1 MAEQH
6 TNQPA
11 PRGPGGG
18 PGRHGYQKPKDQ
30 RGTLGKLMRYL
41 GRYKAHL
48 ILVAGLLVISSAC
61 TVGGSYLIK
70 PLIND
75 YILTGDFAG
84 LAKMLAFMAA
94 VYITGAA
101 CSFGYARIMVHVS
114 QNTVAKIRSDLFDR
128 MQNLPLKYF
137 DTHTH
142 GELMS
147 RYTNDIDTISEA
159 LNNSFGSLIS
169 CTLNFTG
176 TIAMMIV
183 LSPVLTLITFAMLVV
198 MLWVVKVVGGR
209 SRRYFAQ
216 QQSALGTVNGYIEEM
231 IEGQKVIKV
240 FNHEPAAKEGF
251 RERNEAYR
259 QAATRAQA
267 YAGAM
272 MPAMGNLSYIN
283 YAITCCVGGLLA
295 IRSGDLGGLAAFL
308 QYTRQVSQPITQIS
322 QQVNTILS
330 AVAGAERVFEVMETQ
345 PEVDEGKVT
354 LVRATEDRSG
364 NLAEANYDT
373 GAWAW
378 KKPDG
383 TLVPVRGDVRFDHVV
398 FGYDD
403 RKIVLH
409 DISLYAKPGQKI
421 AFVGSTG
428 AGKTTITSLIN
439 RFYEIQS
446 GTITY
451 DGIDVRDIEKDSL
464 RRSLGVVLQ
473 DTHLFTGTVADNI
486 RYGRLDATDEE
497 VHAAAQ
503 LAGADAF
510 IRHLPHGY
518 DTVLSGDGG
527 NLSQG
532 ERQLLNIARAACANP
547 PVLILDEATS
557 SIDTH
562 TEKIIERGMDRL
574 MAGRTVF
581 VIAHR
586 LSTVRNAKA
595 IMVLE
600 QGEII
605 ERGDHDDLIAQHG
618 RYYQL
623 YTGQAELA

>member
-1 MAEQH
+1 MAEYKQR
-6 TNQPA
+6 PGG
-11 PRGPGGG
+11 PGPGPGGHG
-18 PGRHGYQKPKDQ
+18 PGRPPRGGFQKPKNL

-41 GRYKAHL
+41 GRYKAPL
-48 ILVAGLLVISSAC
+48 CAVVVLLVISSAC

-75 YILTGDFAG
+75 YILPGDFLG
-84 LAKMLAFMAA
+84 LAKMLCVMAG
-94 VYITGAA
+94 VYVLGAL

-114 QNTVAKIRSDLFDR
+114 QNTVAKIREDLFDK
-128 MQNLPLKYF
+128 MQALPLKYF

-147 RYTNDIDTISEA
+147 RYTNDIETVSEA

-169 CTLNFTG
+169 CSLNFVG
-176 TIAMMIV
+176 TIAMMLV
-183 LSPVLTLITFAMLVV
+183 LSPILSLITFAMLAV
-198 MLWVVKVVGGR
+198 MLGVVKTIGGR
-209 SRRYFAQ
+209 SRRYFAAQ
-216 QQSALGTVNGYIEEM
+216 QKAIGEVNGYIEEM

-240 FNHEPAAKEGF
+240 FNHEGAAKEGF
-251 RERNEAYR
+251 YTRNEAYR
-259 QAATRAQA
+259 QAGTRAQA
-267 YAGAM
+267 YSGSM
-272 MPAMGNLSYIN
+272 MPAMGNLSYVN
-283 YAITCCVGGLLA
+283 YAITCCVGAILA
-295 IRSGDLGGLAAFL
+295 IGGTGFWIGDLAAFL

-322 QQVNTILS
+322 QQVNTILA
-330 AVAGAERVFEVMETQ
+330 AVAGAERVFEVMESQ
-345 PEVDEGKVT
+345 PEPDAGKTT
-354 LVRATEDRSG
+354 LVRVTEGRDG
-364 NLAEANYDT
+364 TLTEADFDT

-383 TLVPVRGDVRFDHVV
+383 TLVPLRCDVRFDHVV

-409 DISLYAKPGQKI
+409 DVSLFAKPGQKI

-497 VHAAAQ
+497 VEAAAQ

-518 DTVLSGDGG
+518 QTVLSGDGG
-527 NLSQG
+527 SLSQG
-532 ERQLLNIARAACANP
+532 
-547 PVLILDEATS
+547 
-557 SIDTH
+557 
-562 TEKIIERGMDRL
+562 
-574 MAGRTVF
+574 
-581 VIAHR
+581 
-586 LSTVRNAKA
+586 
-595 IMVLE
+595 
-600 QGEII
+600 
-605 ERGDHDDLIAQHG
+605 
-618 RYYQL
+618 
-623 YTGQAELA
+623 